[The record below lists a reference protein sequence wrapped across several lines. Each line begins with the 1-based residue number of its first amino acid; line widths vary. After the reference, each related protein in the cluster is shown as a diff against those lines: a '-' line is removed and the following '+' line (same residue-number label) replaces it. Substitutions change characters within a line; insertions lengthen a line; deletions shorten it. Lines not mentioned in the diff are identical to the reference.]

1 MLKTICVIPARGGSK
16 RIPRKNIKKF
26 HGKPLIA
33 WSINCALK
41 SGIFENIYVSTD
53 DKEIADIARSF
64 KAEVV
69 MRPSELSGDFS
80 RDIEFH
86 QNVLNYL
93 RDTESYIPDYVVNLR
108 PTVPFRN
115 PEIID
120 QAISTFSKSPDAHSL
135 RSVHISEQTPYKMW
149 KIGENGFLETITN
162 PINQE
167 EPYNTP
173 RQLLPIIYWQDGYI
187 DITRPR
193 IIFDMNSTTGKKI
206 LPFVI
211 NNPSQ
216 DIDYPDHIK
225 KAEDQLMRSNPL
237 NSLKKNDHTNLRH
250 PS

>member
-1 MLKTICVIPARGGSK
+1 VEVLTLIPARGGSK
-16 RIPRKNIKKF
+16 SVPRKNLLTIS
-26 HGKPLIA
+26 GKPLIYWTIKVA
-33 WSINCALK
+33 NEAKLISRVI
-41 SGIFENIYVSTD
+41 VSTD

-216 DIDYPDHIK
+216 DIDYPDHIE

-237 NSLKKNDHTNLRH
+237 NSFKKNDHTNLRH

>member
-1 MLKTICVIPARGGSK
+1 MEVLTLITARGGSK
-16 RIPRKNIKKF
+16 SVPRKNLLNIS
-26 HGKPLIA
+26 GKPLIYWTIKA
-33 WSINCALK
+33 ANESKLI
-41 SGIFENIYVSTD
+41 SRVIVSTD
-53 DKEIADIARSF
+53 DDEIADIARSY

-86 QNVLNYL
+86 HHVLNYL
-93 RDTESYIPDYVVNLR
+93 RNSESYVPDYVVNLR

-120 QAISTFSKSPDAHSL
+120 QAITNFSKCPNADSL

-162 PINQE
+162 SINHE

-187 DITRPR
+187 DITRPE
-193 IIFDMNSTTGKKI
+193 IIIEMNSTTGKKI

-216 DIDYPDHIK
+216 DIDYPDHIE
-225 KAEDQLMRSNPL
+225 KAEDQLIRSN
-237 NSLKKNDHTNLRH
+237 NSPKKNDPTNLRY